1 MIIIRHYNLHNLD
14 KKIQDELKKVRK
26 PFGARFSEI
35 IPFNKYTIQE
45 PKLQFFYPLEI
56 SISIEVTLGMIF

>member
-1 MIIIRHYNLHNLD
+1 LT
-14 KKIQDELKKVRK
+14 KKIKDELKKVRK